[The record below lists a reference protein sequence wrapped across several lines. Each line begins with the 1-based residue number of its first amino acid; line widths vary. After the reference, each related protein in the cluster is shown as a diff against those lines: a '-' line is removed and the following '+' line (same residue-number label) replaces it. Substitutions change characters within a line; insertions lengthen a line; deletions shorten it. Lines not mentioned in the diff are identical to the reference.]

1 MVAGQTEYFLY
12 AARMTNTDR
21 PEGADRIELLRTF
34 VRVVEAGSFSA
45 VAAQT
50 GTTQPTISRRLKALE
65 REFGLP
71 LLHRSTHALH
81 LTADGERCLDRAREL
96 LAGWDALR
104 AEVRG
109 GDDEVEGVLRVV
121 VPHAFGQD
129 YLVRVLADFL
139 QANPKVHVEWMLHD
153 DRSMHDYISAG
164 IDCAIQIG
172 EVRALGVVAIK
183 LSQVPRVAAVAP
195 ELLVGRPFP
204 QTPTD
209 LAALPWLAL
218 HTFYRNEI
226 ELRHETSGSVERVTF
241 RPRFST
247 DSLYALRS
255 AALRGLGV
263 CVGSS
268 WLLERDIAQGRLR
281 RVAPQWQ
288 AAPLPIYLIHPY
300 ARFYPARLRRFVEAV
315 RAAMPRAIERVDD
328 SDNGARMAD

>member
-1 MVAGQTEYFLY
+1 
-12 AARMTNTDR
+12 MTNTER
-21 PEGADRIELLRTF
+21 SEGADRIELLRTF

-65 REFGLP
+65 KEFGLP

-96 LAGWDALR
+96 LAAWDALR
-104 AEVRG
+104 ADVRG
-109 GDDEVEGVLRVV
+109 DGGGDEVEGVLRVV

-129 YLVRVLADFL
+129 YFVRVLADFL

-183 LSQVPRVAAVAP
+183 LSEVPRVAAAAP
-195 ELLVGRPFP
+195 ELLVGRSIP
-204 QTPTD
+204 QTPADMQT
-209 LAALPWLAL
+209 LPWLAL
-218 HTFYRNEI
+218 HTYYRDEI
-226 ELRHETSGSVERVTF
+226 ELRHESSGDVERVRF

-268 WLLERDIAQGRLR
+268 WLLERDIAAGRLL

-288 AAPLPIYLIHPY
+288 AAPLPLYLIHPY
-300 ARFYPARLRRFVEAV
+300 ARYYPARLRRFVDAI

-328 SDNGARMAD
+328 CDNGARMAATD

>member
-1 MVAGQTEYFLY
+1 M
-12 AARMTNTDR
+12 
-21 PEGADRIELLRTF
+21 LRTF
-34 VRVVEAGSFSA
+34 VRIVDAGSFSA
-45 VAAQT
+45 AAAQT

-71 LLHRSTHALH
+71 LLHRSTHALR

-96 LAGWDALR
+96 LAAWDALR
-104 AEVRG
+104 GDVRG
-109 GDDEVEGVLRVV
+109 SGDEIEGVLRVV

-129 YLVRVLADFL
+129 FLVRVLADFL
-139 QANPKVHVEWMLHD
+139 RAHPKVRVEWLLHD

-172 EVRALGVVAIK
+172 EVRALGVVAVK
-183 LSQVPRVAAVAP
+183 LSEVPRVAVAAP
-195 ELLVGRPFP
+195 DLLGGRSPP
-204 QTPTD
+204 QTPAD
-209 LAALPWLAL
+209 LEALPWLAL

-226 ELRHETSGSVERVTF
+226 ELRHATSGAVERVTF
-241 RPRFST
+241 RPRLST

-268 WLLERDIAQGRLR
+268 WLLDGDIAEGRLR

-300 ARFYPARLRRFVEAV
+300 ARFYPARLRRFIDAV
-315 RAAMPRAIERVDD
+315 RAAMPAVIERVD
-328 SDNGARMAD
+328 A

>member
-1 MVAGQTEYFLY
+1 MSTSD
-12 AARMTNTDR
+12 RTD
-21 PEGADRIELLRTF
+21 GADRIELLRTF

-65 REFGLP
+65 REFGLA
-71 LLHRSTHALH
+71 LLHRSTHALR
-81 LTADGERCLDRAREL
+81 LTADGERCLERAREL
-96 LAGWDALR
+96 LAEWDALR
-104 AEVRG
+104 ADLRG
-109 GDDEVEGVLRVV
+109 GDEEVEGVLRVV

-172 EVRALGVVAIK
+172 EVRALGVVALK
-183 LSQVPRVAAVAP
+183 LSEVPRVAAAAP
-195 ELLVGRPFP
+195 ELLAGRAIA
-204 QTPTD
+204 QTPAE
-209 LAALPWLAL
+209 LESLPWLAL
-218 HTFYRNEI
+218 HTYYRNEI
-226 ELRHETSGSVERVTF
+226 ELRHETSGAVERVSF
-241 RPRFST
+241 RPRVST

-268 WLLERDIAQGRLR
+268 WLLERDIAQGRLV

-288 AAPLPIYLIHPY
+288 AAPLSIYLLYPH

-315 RAAMPRAIERVDD
+315 KQALPRAIDRVEDAWPTD
-328 SDNGARMAD
+328 QTEESP

>member
-1 MVAGQTEYFLY
+1 MSTSD
-12 AARMTNTDR
+12 RTD
-21 PEGADRIELLRTF
+21 GADRIELLRTF

-65 REFGLP
+65 REFGLA
-71 LLHRSTHALH
+71 LLHRSTHALR
-81 LTADGERCLDRAREL
+81 LTADGERCLERAREL
-96 LAGWDALR
+96 LAEWDALR
-104 AEVRG
+104 ADLRG
-109 GDDEVEGVLRVV
+109 GDEEVEGVLRVV

-183 LSQVPRVAAVAP
+183 LSEVPRVAAAAP
-195 ELLVGRPFP
+195 ELLAGRAIA
-204 QTPTD
+204 QTPAE
-209 LAALPWLAL
+209 LQSLPWLAL
-218 HTFYRNEI
+218 HTYYRNEI
-226 ELRHETSGSVERVTF
+226 ELRHETSGAVERVSF
-241 RPRFST
+241 RPRVST

-268 WLLERDIAQGRLR
+268 WLLERDIAQGRLV

-288 AAPLPIYLIHPY
+288 AAPLPIYLLYPH

-315 RAAMPRAIERVDD
+315 KQALPRAIDRVEDAWPTD
-328 SDNGARMAD
+328 QTEESP

>member
-1 MVAGQTEYFLY
+1 
-12 AARMTNTDR
+12 MTHSDR
-21 PEGADRIELLRTF
+21 SDGADRIELLRTF

-65 REFGLP
+65 REFGLA
-71 LLHRSTHALH
+71 LLHRSTHALR
-81 LTADGERCLDRAREL
+81 LTADGERCLERAREL
-96 LAGWDALR
+96 LAEWDALR
-104 AEVRG
+104 ADVRG

-183 LSQVPRVAAVAP
+183 LSEVPRVAAAAP
-195 ELLVGRPFP
+195 ELLAGRAIP
-204 QTPTD
+204 QTPAE
-209 LAALPWLAL
+209 LESLPWLAL
-218 HTFYRNEI
+218 HTYYRNEI
-226 ELRHETSGSVERVTF
+226 ELRHETSGTVERVSF
-241 RPRFST
+241 LPRVST

-268 WLLERDIAQGRLR
+268 WLLERDIAQGRLL
-281 RVAPQWQ
+281 RVAPRWQ
-288 AAPLPIYLIHPY
+288 AAPLPIYLIHPH
-300 ARFYPARLRRFVEAV
+300 ARFYPARLRRFVAAV
-315 RAAMPRAIERVDD
+315 REALPRAIDRVEDGWPTD
-328 SDNGARMAD
+328 RPETP

>member
-1 MVAGQTEYFLY
+1 MSTS
-12 AARMTNTDR
+12 DR
-21 PEGADRIELLRTF
+21 TEGADRIELLRTF

-65 REFGLP
+65 REFGLA
-71 LLHRSTHALH
+71 LLHRSTHALR
-81 LTADGERCLDRAREL
+81 LTADGERCLERAREL
-96 LAGWDALR
+96 LAEWDALR
-104 AEVRG
+104 ADLRG
-109 GDDEVEGVLRVV
+109 GDEEVEGVLRVV

-172 EVRALGVVAIK
+172 EVRALGVVALK
-183 LSQVPRVAAVAP
+183 LSEVPRVAAAAP
-195 ELLVGRPFP
+195 ELLAGRSLP
-204 QTPTD
+204 QTPAE
-209 LAALPWLAL
+209 LESLPWLAL

-226 ELRHETSGSVERVTF
+226 ELRHETRGIVERVSF
-241 RPRFST
+241 RPRVST

-255 AALRGLGV
+255 AALLGLGV

-268 WLLERDIAQGRLR
+268 WLLERDIAQGRLV

-288 AAPLPIYLIHPY
+288 AAPLPIYLLYPH
-300 ARFYPARLRRFVEAV
+300 ARFYPPRLRRFVEAV
-315 RAAMPRAIERVDD
+315 KQALPRAIDRVEDAWPMD
-328 SDNGARMAD
+328 QTEESP